1 MAKDYYDILGVAKG
15 ATEDELKKA
24 YRRLAR
30 KYHPDVNKEAG
41 AEEQFKEVQKAYDV
55 LSDSTK
61 RQQYDQFG
69 EAAFQGGGPGGYGGG
84 FGGFSGGF
92 GEDMGGFSDIFESF
106 FGGSM
111 GGSGRRQ
118 SANGP
123 QAGDDI
129 RYDLNVDFEVAING
143 KEFTLEIPQLATC
156 SKCEGTGSRAGTK
169 PSTCGKCGGS
179 GRVRMVQQT
188 FLGSFEQVVACPN
201 CRGEGKV
208 ISDPCPN
215 CNGSGRERKIAKVKV
230 KVPAGVDSGM
240 KLRVPGAGNMG
251 VRGGKQGDLYIYIT
265 VKDSPHFVRD
275 GDDLHSEIN
284 ISFIQAILGGE
295 VEIHSATGKTKV
307 TIPAGVQP
315 GTVLRLRGKGMP
327 VVNNTAHGDH
337 FLKVNVTIPKHLTA
351 KQKASLDALKEAMHI
366 EADAVQ
372 EDRGDYE
379 TEHRRKAQE
388 DNNEDPT
395 ERIRRAFFWE

>member
-1 MAKDYYDILGVAKG
+1 MSKDFYEILGVAKG
-15 ATEDELKKA
+15 ATDDEIKKA
-24 YRRLAR
+24 YRRQAR
-30 KYHPDVNKEAG
+30 KFHPDVNKAPG

-55 LSDSTK
+55 LSDNTK

-69 EAAFQGGGPGGYGGG
+69 EAAFNGQGGFGGGQG

-106 FGGSM
+106 FGGGM

-118 SANGP
+118 SSHGP
-123 QAGDDI
+123 QAGDDL
-129 RYDLNVDFEVAING
+129 RYDLTIDFEVALEG
-143 KEFTLEIPQLATC
+143 KEMTLEIPQLVTC
-156 SKCEGTGSRAGTK
+156 SKCDGTGSRAGTK

-265 VKDSPHFVRD
+265 VKDSPYFVRD
-275 GDDLHSEIN
+275 EHDLHSEIT

-295 VEIHSATGKTKV
+295 VEVHSSTGKTKV

-315 GTVLRLRGKGMP
+315 STVLRLRGKGMP
-327 VVNNTAHGDH
+327 IVNNSGRGDH
-337 FLKVNVTIPKHLTA
+337 FLKVNVSIPKHLSA
-351 KQKASLDALKEAMHI
+351 KQKNALDKLKEAMQD
-366 EADAVQ
+366 EADSVQ
-372 EDRGDYE
+372 ENRGEHE
-379 TEHRRKAQE
+379 TESSRRERAE
-388 DNNEDPT
+388 EEDPS